1 MDATTS
7 VASAF
12 LSATVESLL
21 QKLASP
27 ELIDYV
33 KYSHLNVLKL
43 TVLET
48 KLLTLHSVLH
58 DAEQKQFFNPEVK
71 QWLDELYNVISTAED
86 LFDEIGYSY
95 LQCKVENTQ
104 SQHDFEYN
112 SEIAMICQKLQGFAE
127 QIEILGLQSV
137 SVRVSVRMCSNS
149 VENETV
155 IVGRK
160 DDKEKLMNMLMFE
173 SGNNNSNN
181 NLGVVAVFGVGGVG
195 KSTLLD
201 LFIMMKKLMSILI

>member
-1 MDATTS
+1 
-7 VASAF
+7 
-12 LSATVESLL
+12 
-21 QKLASP
+21 
-27 ELIDYV
+27 
-33 KYSHLNVLKL
+33 
-43 TVLET
+43 
-48 KLLTLHSVLH
+48 
-58 DAEQKQFFNPEVK
+58 
-71 QWLDELYNVISTAED
+71 
-86 LFDEIGYSY
+86 
-95 LQCKVENTQ
+95 
-104 SQHDFEYN
+104 
-112 SEIAMICQKLQGFAE
+112 MICQKLQGFAE
-127 QIEILGLQSV
+127 QIEILCLQSV

-173 SGNNNSNN
+173 SGNNNNNSNN

>member
-21 QKLASP
+21 HKLASP

-127 QIEILGLQSV
+127 QIEILGLQSRKGRIALPFQV
-137 SVRVSVRMCSNS
+137 RKNKLISKVLLSYFIRSVRHGESLQLSLVKHYPDMEQTMCQSAS
-149 VENETV
+149 L
-155 IVGRK
+155 RK
-160 DDKEKLMNMLMFE
+160 SE
-173 SGNNNSNN
+173 SEACLGNP
-181 NLGVVAVFGVGGVG
+181 G
-195 KSTLLD
+195 
-201 LFIMMKKLMSILI
+201 